1 MSETHTF
8 RAVIEDAGGGGMFVR
23 VPFDVE
29 AAFGKKR
36 VPVQATIDGQPY
48 RGTLVRMGEP
58 CHMLPV
64 LKEIRGRIGK
74 GAGDEVE
81 ITLREDTAPRVVE
94 IPADLGAALA
104 KSPPAQAA
112 FQKLSYTHQ
121 REYLNWILDAKR
133 PETRQRRIAQTL
145 ERLGRND

>member
-1 MSETHTF
+1 MSQTHTF
-8 RAVIEDAGGGGMFVR
+8 KARIEDAGGGGMFVR

-36 VPVQATIDGQPY
+36 VPVQAAIDGQPY

-64 LKEIRGRIGK
+64 LKEIRLRIGK

-81 ITLREDTAPRVVE
+81 VTVQEDNAPRVIE
-94 IPADLGAALA
+94 IPPDLGAALA
-104 KSPPAQAA
+104 KAPPARAA
-112 FQKLSYTHQ
+112 FQKLAYTHQ
-121 REYLNWILDAKR
+121 REYVNWILEAKR
-133 PETRQRRIAQTL
+133 PETRQRRIVQTVEKL
-145 ERLGRND
+145 DPHG